1 MHSLFGSLSIK
12 LHITSWVS
20 ELTTGSPGKPDKQGS
35 QKTLKAYIYIYIYIL
50 LLKMCHIHDSR
61 LSRNP
66 LEDLN
71 HRKGIRHHCEVI
83 WKISMTC
90 HLS

>member
-35 QKTLKAYIYIYIYIL
+35 QKTLKAYIYIYIYTL
-50 LLKMCHIHDSR
+50 VE
-61 LSRNP
+61 NVP
-66 LEDLN
+66 Y
-71 HRKGIRHHCEVI
+71 
-83 WKISMTC
+83 T
-90 HLS
+90 